1 MTLYKPKDRLLL
13 GGTILL
19 GGLSSLLAA
28 FVSIFL
34 QRVIDV
40 AVAGEIRGFYRVL
53 GVMAAYL
60 LAFGV
65 ISFSEALLGKILLRN
80 VTRYLRDRVF
90 KGVMKQKPK
99 EYTAQN
105 TADYLSALV
114 NDVKLVEDNYLVP
127 LLLCFQMA
135 VLFLATLGILLYL
148 SPLVT
153 FILLLF
159 LVLLFVVP
167 ALMGKKLQERQEA
180 YSEQLSSFTAAA
192 KDFLN
197 GYEVIRGYSA
207 LHCILGRFHIVNKD
221 TADKKF
227 AADRLMA
234 VNESFSD
241 IFSSLT
247 VIVIV
252 FVAAWQMMQG
262 KVSMGTLLALI
273 QLSGT
278 FVTPVVI
285 LMQNIPKIQGIKP
298 VMEHLAELMED
309 WERQGD
315 KEISGDEGED
325 SSSQEYELQ
334 GQQNAI
340 RCTNLTFSYAENQKL
355 VENED
360 FLFEAGKKYAVVGQ
374 SGCGKSTFIKLL
386 TGYFR
391 DFQGQIEIGGHS
403 VKEMPQEEINRR
415 IAVVHQNVFLFDTDI
430 RDNICLGRQ
439 YSDEEIHK
447 ALMESGMKD
456 FLAGIEGGMDSK
468 VGENGQLLSG
478 GQRQRIAVARALIR
492 RTPVLILDEGT
503 SAIDRETAFEI
514 EKRLLERRELTV
526 ITITHHMDERLE
538 GEYDGILRLGD

>member
-34 QRVIDV
+34 QKVIDV
-40 AVAGEIRGFYRVL
+40 AVAGEIREFYRVL
-53 GVMAAYL
+53 GGMAAFL

-65 ISFSEALLGKILLRN
+65 IGFSEALLGKILLRN

-90 KGVMKQKPK
+90 KGVMKQDPK

-159 LVLLFVVP
+159 LVLLFAVP
-167 ALMGKKLQERQEA
+167 ALMGKKLQERQDA
-180 YSEQLSSFTAAA
+180 YSAQLSSFTAAA

-207 LHCILGRFHIVNKD
+207 LHCILGRFHKVNKD

-298 VMEHLAELMED
+298 VMEHLAELMD
-309 WERQGD
+309 
-315 KEISGDEGED
+315 ISRNEGED
-325 SSSQEYELQ
+325 SSRQEYEMQGLQ
-334 GQQNAI
+334 DAI
-340 RCTNLTFSYAENQKL
+340 RCTDLTFSYADDQKVL
-355 VENED
+355 EHED

-374 SGCGKSTFIKLL
+374 SGCGKSTLIKLL

-391 DFQGQIEIGGHS
+391 DFQGQIEIDGHS
-403 VKEMPQEEINRR
+403 LKEMPQEEINRR
-415 IAVVHQNVFLFDTDI
+415 IAVIHQNVFLFDTDI

-447 ALMESGMKD
+447 ALMESGMED
-456 FLAGIEGGMDSK
+456 FLAGMEGGIDSK

-538 GEYDGILRLGD
+538 GEYDGILRLGV

>member
-40 AVAGEIRGFYRVL
+40 AVAGEIREFYRVL
-53 GVMAAYL
+53 GGMAAFL

-90 KGVMKQKPK
+90 KGVMKQDPK

-159 LVLLFVVP
+159 LVLLFAVP
-167 ALMGKKLQERQEA
+167 ALMGKKLQERQDA
-180 YSEQLSSFTAAA
+180 YSAQLSSFTAAA

-207 LHCILGRFHIVNKD
+207 LHCILGRFHKVNKD

-298 VMEHLAELMED
+298 VMEHLAELMD
-309 WERQGD
+309 
-315 KEISGDEGED
+315 ISRNEGED
-325 SSSQEYELQ
+325 SSRQEYEMQGLQ
-334 GQQNAI
+334 DAI
-340 RCTNLTFSYAENQKL
+340 RCTDLTFSYADDQKVL
-355 VENED
+355 EHED

-374 SGCGKSTFIKLL
+374 SGCGKSTLIKLL

-391 DFQGQIEIGGHS
+391 DFQGQIEIDGHS
-403 VKEMPQEEINRR
+403 LKEMSQEEINRR
-415 IAVVHQNVFLFDTDI
+415 IAVIHQNVFLFDTDI

-447 ALMESGMKD
+447 ALMESGMED
-456 FLAGIEGGMDSK
+456 FLAGMEGGIDSK

-478 GQRQRIAVARALIR
+478 GERQRIAVARALIR

-538 GEYDGILRLGD
+538 GEYDGILRLGV

>member
-1 MTLYKPKDRLLL
+1 MTLYKPKDRQLL

-40 AVAGEIRGFYRVL
+40 AVAGEIREFYRVL
-53 GVMAAYL
+53 GGMAAFL

-90 KGVMKQKPK
+90 KGVMKQAPK

-159 LVLLFVVP
+159 LVLLFAVP
-167 ALMGKKLQERQEA
+167 ALMGKKLQERQDA
-180 YSEQLSSFTAAA
+180 YSAQLSSFTAAA

-207 LHCILGRFHIVNKD
+207 LHCILGRFHKVNKD

-298 VMEHLAELMED
+298 VMEHLAELMD
-309 WERQGD
+309 
-315 KEISGDEGED
+315 ISRNEGED
-325 SSSQEYELQ
+325 SSRQEYEMQGLQ
-334 GQQNAI
+334 DAI
-340 RCTNLTFSYAENQKL
+340 RCTDLTFSYADDQKVL
-355 VENED
+355 EHED

-374 SGCGKSTFIKLL
+374 SGCGKSTLIKLL

-391 DFQGQIEIGGHS
+391 DFQGQIEIDGHS
-403 VKEMPQEEINRR
+403 LKEMPQEEINRR
-415 IAVVHQNVFLFDTDI
+415 IAVIHQNVFLFDTDI

-447 ALMESGMKD
+447 ALMESGMED
-456 FLAGIEGGMDSK
+456 FLAGMEGGIDSK

-538 GEYDGILRLGD
+538 GEYDGILRLGV

>member
-40 AVAGEIRGFYRVL
+40 AVAGEIREFYRVL
-53 GVMAAYL
+53 GGMAAFL

-80 VTRYLRDRVF
+80 VTRYLRGRVF
-90 KGVMKQKPK
+90 KGVMKQDPK

-159 LVLLFVVP
+159 LVLLFAVP
-167 ALMGKKLQERQEA
+167 ALMGKKLQERQDA
-180 YSEQLSSFTAAA
+180 YSAQLSSFTAAA

-207 LHCILGRFHIVNKD
+207 LHCILGRFHKVNKD

-241 IFSSLT
+241 IFSSLI

-298 VMEHLAELMED
+298 VMEHLAELMD
-309 WERQGD
+309 
-315 KEISGDEGED
+315 ISRNEGED
-325 SSSQEYELQ
+325 SSRQEYEMQGLQ
-334 GQQNAI
+334 DAI
-340 RCTNLTFSYAENQKL
+340 RCTDLTFSYADDQKVL
-355 VENED
+355 EHED

-374 SGCGKSTFIKLL
+374 SGCGKSTLIKLL

-391 DFQGQIEIGGHS
+391 DFQGQIEIDGHS
-403 VKEMPQEEINRR
+403 LKEMPQEEINRR
-415 IAVVHQNVFLFDTDI
+415 IAVIHQNVFLFDTDI

-447 ALMESGMKD
+447 ALMESGMED
-456 FLAGIEGGMDSK
+456 FLAGMEGGIDSK

-538 GEYDGILRLGD
+538 GEYDGILRLGV

>member
-40 AVAGEIRGFYRVL
+40 AVAGEIREFYRVL
-53 GVMAAYL
+53 GGMAAFL

-90 KGVMKQKPK
+90 KGVMKQDPK

-159 LVLLFVVP
+159 LVLLFAVP
-167 ALMGKKLQERQEA
+167 ALMGKKLQERQDA
-180 YSEQLSSFTAAA
+180 YSAQLSSFTAAA

-207 LHCILGRFHIVNKD
+207 LHCILGRFHKVNKD

-298 VMEHLAELMED
+298 VMEHLAELMD
-309 WERQGD
+309 
-315 KEISGDEGED
+315 ISRNEGED
-325 SSSQEYELQ
+325 SSRQEYEMQGLQ
-334 GQQNAI
+334 DAI
-340 RCTNLTFSYAENQKL
+340 RCTDLTFSYADDQKVL
-355 VENED
+355 ENED

-374 SGCGKSTFIKLL
+374 SGCGKSTLIKLL

-391 DFQGQIEIGGHS
+391 DFQGQIEIDGHS
-403 VKEMPQEEINRR
+403 LKEMPQEEINRR
-415 IAVVHQNVFLFDTDI
+415 IAVIHQNVFLFDTDI

-447 ALMESGMKD
+447 ALMESGMED
-456 FLAGIEGGMDSK
+456 FLAGMEGGIDSK

-538 GEYDGILRLGD
+538 GEYDGILRLGV

>member
-40 AVAGEIRGFYRVL
+40 AVAGEIREFYRVL
-53 GVMAAYL
+53 GGMAAFL

-90 KGVMKQKPK
+90 KGVMKQDPK

-159 LVLLFVVP
+159 LVLLFAVP
-167 ALMGKKLQERQEA
+167 ALMGKKLQERQDA
-180 YSEQLSSFTAAA
+180 YSAQLSSFTAAA

-207 LHCILGRFHIVNKD
+207 LHCILGRFHKVNKD

-298 VMEHLAELMED
+298 VMEHLAELMD
-309 WERQGD
+309 
-315 KEISGDEGED
+315 ISRNEGED
-325 SSSQEYELQ
+325 SSRQEYEMQGLQ
-334 GQQNAI
+334 DAI
-340 RCTNLTFSYAENQKL
+340 RCTDLTFSYADDQKVL
-355 VENED
+355 ENED
-360 FLFEAGKKYAVVGQ
+360 FLFEAGKKYVVVGQ
-374 SGCGKSTFIKLL
+374 SGCGKSTLIKLL

-391 DFQGQIEIGGHS
+391 DFQGQIEIDGHS
-403 VKEMPQEEINRR
+403 LKEMPQEEINRR
-415 IAVVHQNVFLFDTDI
+415 IAVIHQNVFLFDTDI

-447 ALMESGMKD
+447 ALMESGMED
-456 FLAGIEGGMDSK
+456 FLAGMEGGIDSK

-538 GEYDGILRLGD
+538 GEYDGILRLGV

>member
-34 QRVIDV
+34 QKVIDV
-40 AVAGEIRGFYRVL
+40 AVAGEIREFYRVL
-53 GVMAAYL
+53 GGMAAFL

-80 VTRYLRDRVF
+80 VTRYLRGRVF
-90 KGVMKQKPK
+90 KGVMKQDPK

-159 LVLLFVVP
+159 LVLLFAVP
-167 ALMGKKLQERQEA
+167 ALMGKKLQERQDA
-180 YSEQLSSFTAAA
+180 YSAQLSSFTAAA

-207 LHCILGRFHIVNKD
+207 LHCILGRFHKVNKD

-298 VMEHLAELMED
+298 VMEHLAELMD
-309 WERQGD
+309 
-315 KEISGDEGED
+315 ISRNEGED
-325 SSSQEYELQ
+325 SSRQEYEMQGLQ
-334 GQQNAI
+334 DAI
-340 RCTNLTFSYAENQKL
+340 RCTDLTFSYADDQKVL
-355 VENED
+355 EHED

-374 SGCGKSTFIKLL
+374 SGCGKSTLIKLL

-391 DFQGQIEIGGHS
+391 DFQGQIEIDGHS
-403 VKEMPQEEINRR
+403 LKEMPQEEINRR
-415 IAVVHQNVFLFDTDI
+415 IAVIHQNVFLFDTDI

-447 ALMESGMKD
+447 ALMESGMED
-456 FLAGIEGGMDSK
+456 FLAGMEGGIDSK

-538 GEYDGILRLGD
+538 GEYDGILRLGV

>member
-40 AVAGEIRGFYRVL
+40 AVAGEIREFYRVL
-53 GVMAAYL
+53 GGMAAFL

-90 KGVMKQKPK
+90 KGVMKQDPK

-159 LVLLFVVP
+159 LVLLFAVP
-167 ALMGKKLQERQEA
+167 ALMGKKLQERQDA
-180 YSEQLSSFTAAA
+180 YSAQLSSFTAAA

-207 LHCILGRFHIVNKD
+207 LHCILGRFHKVNKD

-298 VMEHLAELMED
+298 VMEHLAELMD
-309 WERQGD
+309 
-315 KEISGDEGED
+315 ISRNEGED
-325 SSSQEYELQ
+325 SSRQEYEMQGLQ
-334 GQQNAI
+334 DAI
-340 RCTNLTFSYAENQKL
+340 RCTDLTFSYADDQKVL
-355 VENED
+355 EHED

-374 SGCGKSTFIKLL
+374 SGCGKSTLIKLL

-391 DFQGQIEIGGHS
+391 DFQGQIEIDGHS
-403 VKEMPQEEINRR
+403 LKEMSQEEINRR
-415 IAVVHQNVFLFDTDI
+415 IAVIHQNVFLFDTDI

-447 ALMESGMKD
+447 ALMESGMED
-456 FLAGIEGGMDSK
+456 FLAGMEGGIDSK

-538 GEYDGILRLGD
+538 GEYDGILRLGV

>member
-1 MTLYKPKDRLLL
+1 MIGRDIMTLYKPKDRQLL

-40 AVAGEIRGFYRVL
+40 AVAGEIREFYRVL
-53 GVMAAYL
+53 GGMAAFL

-90 KGVMKQKPK
+90 KGVMKQAPK

-159 LVLLFVVP
+159 LVLLFAVP
-167 ALMGKKLQERQEA
+167 ALMGKKLQERQDA
-180 YSEQLSSFTAAA
+180 YSAQLSSFTAAA

-207 LHCILGRFHIVNKD
+207 LHCILGRFHKVNKD

-298 VMEHLAELMED
+298 VMEHLAELMD
-309 WERQGD
+309 
-315 KEISGDEGED
+315 ISRNEGED
-325 SSSQEYELQ
+325 SSRQEYEMQGLQ
-334 GQQNAI
+334 DAI
-340 RCTNLTFSYAENQKL
+340 RCTDLTFSYADDQKVL
-355 VENED
+355 EHED

-374 SGCGKSTFIKLL
+374 SGCGKSTLIKLL

-391 DFQGQIEIGGHS
+391 DFQGQIEIDGHS
-403 VKEMPQEEINRR
+403 LKEMPQEEINRR
-415 IAVVHQNVFLFDTDI
+415 IAVIHQNVFLFDTDI

-447 ALMESGMKD
+447 ALMESGMED
-456 FLAGIEGGMDSK
+456 FLAGMEGGIDSK

-538 GEYDGILRLGD
+538 GEYDGILRLGV

>member
-40 AVAGEIRGFYRVL
+40 AVAGEIREFYRVL
-53 GVMAAYL
+53 GGMAAFL

-90 KGVMKQKPK
+90 KGVMKQDPK

-159 LVLLFVVP
+159 LVLLFAVP
-167 ALMGKKLQERQEA
+167 ALMGKKLQERQDA
-180 YSEQLSSFTAAA
+180 YSAQLSSFTAAA

-207 LHCILGRFHIVNKD
+207 LHCILGRFHKVNKD

-298 VMEHLAELMED
+298 VMEHLAELMD
-309 WERQGD
+309 
-315 KEISGDEGED
+315 ISRNEGED
-325 SSSQEYELQ
+325 SSRQEYEMQGLQ
-334 GQQNAI
+334 DAI
-340 RCTNLTFSYAENQKL
+340 RCTDLTFSYADDQKVL
-355 VENED
+355 EHED

-374 SGCGKSTFIKLL
+374 SGCGKSTLIKLL

-391 DFQGQIEIGGHS
+391 DFQGQIEIDGHS
-403 VKEMPQEEINRR
+403 LKEMPQEEINRR
-415 IAVVHQNVFLFDTDI
+415 IAVIHQNVFLFDTDI

-447 ALMESGMKD
+447 ALMESGMED
-456 FLAGIEGGMDSK
+456 FLAGMEGGIDSK

-538 GEYDGILRLGD
+538 GEYDGILRLGV

>member
-40 AVAGEIRGFYRVL
+40 AVAGEIREFYRVL
-53 GVMAAYL
+53 GGMAAFL

-90 KGVMKQKPK
+90 KGVMKQDPK

-159 LVLLFVVP
+159 LVLLFAVP
-167 ALMGKKLQERQEA
+167 ALMGKKLQERQDA
-180 YSEQLSSFTAAA
+180 YSAQLSSFTAAA

-207 LHCILGRFHIVNKD
+207 LHCILGRFQKVNKD

-262 KVSMGTLLALI
+262 KISMGTLLALI

-298 VMEHLAELMED
+298 VMEHLAELMD
-309 WERQGD
+309 
-315 KEISGDEGED
+315 ISRNEGED
-325 SSSQEYELQ
+325 SSKQEYEMQGLQ
-334 GQQNAI
+334 DAI
-340 RCTNLTFSYAENQKL
+340 RCTDLTFSYADDQKVL
-355 VENED
+355 ENED

-374 SGCGKSTFIKLL
+374 SGCGKSTLIKLL

-391 DFQGQIEIGGHS
+391 DFQGQIEIDGHS
-403 VKEMPQEEINRR
+403 LKEMPQEEINRR
-415 IAVVHQNVFLFDTDI
+415 IAVIHQNVFLFDTDI

-447 ALMESGMKD
+447 ALMESGMED
-456 FLAGIEGGMDSK
+456 FLAGMEGGIDSK

-538 GEYDGILRLGD
+538 GEYDGILRLGV